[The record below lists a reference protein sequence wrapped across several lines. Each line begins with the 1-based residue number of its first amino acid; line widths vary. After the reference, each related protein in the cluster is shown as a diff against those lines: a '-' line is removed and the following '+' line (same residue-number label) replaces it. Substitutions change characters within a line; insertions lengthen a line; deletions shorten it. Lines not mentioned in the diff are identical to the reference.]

1 MLIIKVPPSQV
12 IRNRHMALET
22 WRQARAPPAA
32 LGTVVLVGSDVGSY
46 CTVTVQRSQSMCLRL
61 VNTQMGLNNKYPGAQ
76 ARERASLLPQYRHSS
91 QIWLIEIMHRTKSPV
106 WWDLTKMIIGWNCL
120 SLIPTYL
127 TFQLPARLKQT
138 APIYCSRPLI
148 MDTLPCTLPH
158 YRSGQAVNTD
168 SCHFWQIVASKMN
181 GGSHMTT

>member
-1 MLIIKVPPSQV
+1 MLIIKPHHCRS
-12 IRNRHMALET
+12 LET
-22 WRQARAPPAA
+22 DIWLWKRGDKPEAPPAA

-76 ARERASLLPQYRHSS
+76 AWKRASLLPQYRHSS

-127 TFQLPARLKQT
+127 TFQLTARLKQT

-158 YRSGQAVNTD
+158 YRSGQAVNRD